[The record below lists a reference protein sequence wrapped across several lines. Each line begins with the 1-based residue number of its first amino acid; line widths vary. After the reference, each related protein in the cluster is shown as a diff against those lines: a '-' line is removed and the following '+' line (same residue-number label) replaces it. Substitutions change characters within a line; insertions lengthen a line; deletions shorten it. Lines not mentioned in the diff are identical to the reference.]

1 MLQVSNLSLIYSLF
15 CCKDKNRETT
25 RIELEKEKERE
36 VKKTRTHVEREEEIV
51 KERKREFG
59 DRSLGLMVMGDISC
73 LRDCG
78 FESRC
83 RIQDGH
89 DIFSHLFVIKIV
101 LFVWKGRK

>member
-1 MLQVSNLSLIYSLF
+1 
-15 CCKDKNRETT
+15 
-25 RIELEKEKERE
+25 
-36 VKKTRTHVEREEEIV
+36 
-51 KERKREFG
+51 
-59 DRSLGLMVMGDISC
+59 MVMGDISC

>member
-15 CCKDKNRETT
+15 CCKDKNRENRTG
-25 RIELEKEKERE
+25 ERE
-36 VKKTRTHVEREEEIV
+36 RKRSQKDTDPRREREEEIV

-59 DRSLGLMVMGDISC
+59 CRSLGLVVMGDISC

-101 LFVWKGRK
+101 LFVWKGGK